1 VLIHTLPWLSFEL
14 NLEAGGYE
22 KKNFI

>member
-1 VLIHTLPWLSFEL
+1 VLIHKLPCLSFEL